1 MHATHPL
8 YYDDSYGMKATATV
22 MELGAYRGNP
32 FAILDSTIFY
42 PEGGG
47 QPGDRGDI
55 GSSTVVDTV
64 YDDDGR
70 ILHLLTAHP
79 AFKVGD
85 TVEMQ
90 LDWSHRYDYMVQHTA
105 QHLLSGLLH
114 HMLGIGTVS
123 VHLGHEDL
131 SIEADAEELEEK
143 DIEKIEDAANKVIRE
158 AVAVS
163 AVEVTR
169 EDALEMGLRRS
180 VKVDGDVRIVRI
192 GEYDT
197 IACGG
202 VHVADTSELR
212 FVQYLRSEKIRGHLK
227 TYWVAGDRAIAMVR
241 RNRRIVDEAGT
252 LLSMPPEEIPNGIT
266 LLQKQLSEQRY
277 QGNLL
282 ALRLAATR
290 LDFMLQGKDYPLVA
304 FDASNWSDDEFKALP
319 ETILDKAAIALCAV
333 KSRDDGR
340 LAWMVALKGTKNDVA
355 LFQTIRSDLLPLIEG
370 KGGGKPPLWQG
381 VGNDASKKTEF
392 LERVEL
398 LLREDHDGQEE

>member
-1 MHATHPL
+1 
-8 YYDDSYGMKATATV
+8 
-22 MELGAYRGNP
+22 
-32 FAILDSTIFY
+32 
-42 PEGGG
+42 
-47 QPGDRGDI
+47 
-55 GSSTVVDTV
+55 
-64 YDDDGR
+64 
-70 ILHLLTAHP
+70 
-79 AFKVGD
+79 
-85 TVEMQ
+85 
-90 LDWSHRYDYMVQHTA
+90 
-105 QHLLSGLLH
+105 
-114 HMLGIGTVS
+114 VS

-158 AVAVS
+158 AVAVF